1 MNDLRRRLLAGLA
14 SAALLASGACASKPF
29 DVKVQPRVES
39 DAIGAPETIGPVTV
53 RTEAVWDEDWLLEN
67 FDANLVLAGVLAV
80 RAEIE
85 NPGGEP
91 VKVKRLE
98 VEGRDGSGRAYERL
112 SPKKARGRV
121 ERYYELTVRS
131 KVGDRLYKQDF
142 DANALDLERPL
153 APGER
158 RQGFLFF
165 EIPRGV
171 NGRVPVR
178 FAFAFD

>member
-1 MNDLRRRLLAGLA
+1 MNELGRKLLVGLA
-14 SAALLASGACASKPF
+14 VAALAAAAGCASKPF

-39 DAIGAPETIGPVTV
+39 DEIGAPERFGPGSM
-53 RTEAVWDEDWLLEN
+53 RAEPVWDEDWLLEN

-80 RAEIE
+80 RAELE
-85 NPGGEP
+85 NPGTEP

-98 VEGRDGSGRAYERL
+98 ISGRDGVGREFERL
-112 SPKKARGRV
+112 SPKKARGRI

-131 KVGDRLYKQDF
+131 KAGDRLYKQDF
-142 DANALDLERPL
+142 DANALDLEHPL

-171 NGRVPVR
+171 NGRVEVR
-178 FAFAFD
+178 FSFAM

>member
-1 MNDLRRRLLAGLA
+1 MDDPRRKLLAGLMV
-14 SAALLASGACASKPF
+14 AALAAAAGCASKPF

-39 DAIGAPETIGPVTV
+39 DEIGAPERFGPVSM
-53 RTEAVWDEDWLLEN
+53 RAEPVWDEDWLLEN
-67 FDANLVLAGVLAV
+67 FDANLVLAEVLAV

-85 NPGGEP
+85 NPGREP

-98 VEGRDGSGRAYERL
+98 VEARDSAGREFKPM

-121 ERYYELTVRS
+121 EKYYGITVRS
-131 KVGDRLYKQDF
+131 KAGDRLYKQDF

-165 EIPRGV
+165 AIPRGV
-171 NGRVPVR
+171 NGRVDVR
-178 FAFAFD
+178 FAFGFD